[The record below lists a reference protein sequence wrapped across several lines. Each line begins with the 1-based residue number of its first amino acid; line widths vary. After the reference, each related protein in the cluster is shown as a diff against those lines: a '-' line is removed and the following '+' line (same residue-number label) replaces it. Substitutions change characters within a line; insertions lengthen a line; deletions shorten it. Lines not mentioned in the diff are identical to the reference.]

1 VEGPRSRHQPSFLWF
16 TRGGRAYLVVD
27 RDSLARVGEAHDE
40 GSREQTL
47 GERLRALAD
56 ELLASGAARPAEP

>member
-1 VEGPRSRHQPSFLWF
+1 MEGPSPRHEPSFLWF

-27 RDSLARVGEAHDE
+27 RDALARVGRAHDE
-40 GSREQTL
+40 DTPEQTL

-56 ELLASGAARPAEP
+56 ELLQSGAARPTDP